1 MAKPRKTELPDEVI
15 AWMNED
21 MENETTSGKG
31 NDEEE
36 NASPEGI
43 GATGFT
49 NSPLVTYTKLS
60 SFKNSPRNQPIS
72 KIIIHHMA
80 GVASVESFGTIV
92 TTPGREMS
100 ANYAIGNDGRI
111 GLYCPEED
119 RCWCSSSAW
128 VDNRG
133 IAIEVSNSKL
143 GGNWP
148 ISQKAWHSMIEL
160 CADICKRNDIPKL
173 VYTGDKTG
181 SLCFHRWFAATGC
194 VPVDTTELLTEK
206 GWQYLRDLRVGD
218 RVATVTPKDFGIKF
232 APIENMVTPKSD
244 VVYHVGGMTITRDHR
259 VLHNNYSISG
269 YGLKQYQQIC
279 NEPFTVPSAG
289 YSMFPGLEINSSEMV
304 FLLEAQRIG
313 TLVDNDTAI
322 EFSFITDSQ
331 VGYFDTL
338 VKNCNFQFTRA
349 QDDLGPVVFRVTS
362 ERALTIVKKYLSDRD
377 FTWEWLKMNPTQF
390 SYFIYKITKHENG
403 TWNRIYRSNSH
414 VNIDIV
420 QAICAINERGTKYD
434 PIDGTLYVSDN
445 GFRNVNPKESTAE
458 ENVTVSCITV
468 KGECFLM
475 RQNGVTTLTGNC
487 PGEYI
492 FSRAQQI
499 CDEVNARLDELRKEE
514 IKEAV
519 KEQQAVKQDE
529 KLPEVV
535 PVELKAG
542 CMVTLGST
550 AVYYNGTPV
559 PTWVK
564 AQRWYVSSIN
574 GNRAV
579 LGRNESGN
587 ANINSPIDVKYLM
600 VVQNAAAEPK
610 KEFTPYTT
618 RIRPGTDVYDVT
630 GQSAKRVQRI
640 QQNLIL
646 TIVEER
652 VLNGTKY
659 GRLKSG
665 IGWVILETNV
675 ATSDNTINRG
685 DTVSVIKSETY
696 DGKYFHVYEKSYKV
710 LRVTGD
716 RVVISSDGKNVTAAV
731 KASNLK
737 KL

>member
-60 SFKNSPRNQPIS
+60 PFKNSPRNQPIS

-128 VDNRG
+128 VDHRG
-133 IAIEVSNSKL
+133 VAIEVSNSKL

-148 ISQKAWHSMIEL
+148 ISQKAWKSMIEL

-181 SLCFHRWFAATGC
+181 SLCFHRFFAATGC
-194 VPVDTTELLTEK
+194 VPVDRTELLTEH
-206 GWQYLRDLRVGD
+206 GWQYLRDLKIGD
-218 RVATVTPKDFGIKF
+218 KVATVTTRDFGIKF
-232 APIENMVTPKSD
+232 NPIENMVEQKVDT
-244 VVYHVGGMTITRDHR
+244 VYHVGGMSITRDHR
-259 VLHNNYSISG
+259 VLHNNHQITG
-269 YGLKQYQQIC
+269 YGLKQYQMIC
-279 NEPFTVPSAG
+279 DEPFVVPAAG
-289 YSMFPGLEINSSEMV
+289 YTTFPGLDISSSEMV
-304 FLLEAQRIG
+304 FLIEAQRIG
-313 TLVDNDTAI
+313 TLTDDGKAI
-322 EFSFITDSQ
+322 EFSYITENK

-338 VKNCNFQFTRA
+338 VKNCKFEFTRT
-349 QDDLGPVVFRVTS
+349 QDDLGPVVFRVTDI
-362 ERALTIVKKYLSDRD
+362 RAISLVKRFLSGRD

-390 SYFIYKITKHENG
+390 SYFIYKITTHENG
-403 TWNRIYRSNSH
+403 TWNRHYHSDSH

-420 QAICAINERGTKYD
+420 QAICAVNERASKYD
-434 PIDGTLYVSDN
+434 PIDDILYISDT
-445 GFRNVNPKESTAE
+445 GYRQVDPKLSIAE
-458 ENVTVSCITV
+458 ENVTVSCVTV

-475 RQNGVTTLTGNC
+475 RQNGMTTLTGNC

-492 FSRAQQI
+492 FTRAQQI

-519 KEQQAVKQDE
+519 KEQQAAKQDE

-542 CMVTLGST
+542 CMVTIATSAT
-550 AVYYNGTPV
+550 YYNGKPIPV
-559 PTWVK
+559 WVK
-564 AQRWYVSSIN
+564 EQRWYVSSI
-574 GNRAV
+574 GGDRAI

-587 ANINSPIDVKYLM
+587 ANINSPVNVKYLM

-618 RIRPGTDVYDVT
+618 RIRPGTEVYNISGQNVT
-630 GQSAKRVQRI
+630 RVRTLTE
-640 QQNLIL
+640 NLIL
-646 TIVEER
+646 TIVEET
-652 VLNGTKY
+652 VVDGVKY

-665 IGWVILETNV
+665 IGWVKI
-675 ATSDNTINRG
+675 ATGVPQTDNTIQRG
-685 DTVSVIKSETY
+685 DKVSVLKAETY
-696 DGKYFHVYEKSYKV
+696 DGKPFCVYEKSYTV

-731 KASNLK
+731 KALNLK
-737 KL
+737 KI